1 MGLNAQ
7 VLGISIDHLPCL
19 KAWAESLGGVSY
31 PLLSDFW
38 PHGRIAE
45 MFGVLRPEG
54 YSERA
59 IFVIDRQGILCS
71 MEVYPIDLRPDNQAL
86 WNTLEKLEPHPP
98 ESFGF
103 DVAIPFE
110 TLPRGG
116 IIMYCTP
123 WCSDCRKARAW
134 FQEHGLDITEV
145 NIIGN
150 PAAEAQVRGWG
161 NGYRITPT
169 FDIDGIIVLDFKV
182 DQIMEALREKH
193 IL

>member
-7 VLGISIDHLPCL
+7 VLGISVDHVPCL
-19 KAWAESLGGVSY
+19 KAWADSLGGVSY

-45 MFGVLRPEG
+45 FFGILRPEG

-59 IFVIDRQGILCS
+59 VIVIDRQGVLCS
-71 MEVYPIDLRPDNQAL
+71 MEVYPIEQQPDN
-86 WNTLEKLEPHPP
+86 LEVWTILERLEPDRMNGLDAV
-98 ESFGF
+98 ESDPVQIYPQG
-103 DVAIPFE
+103 
-110 TLPRGG
+110 R

-123 WCSDCRKARAW
+123 WCSDCRKARVW
-134 FQEHGLDITEV
+134 FNEQGLEIIEV

-150 PAAEAQVRGWG
+150 PAAEAQVKAWG

-169 FDIDGIIVLDFKV
+169 FDIDGIIVVDFKV
-182 DQIMEALREKH
+182 DQIIDALRKRRMV
-193 IL
+193 